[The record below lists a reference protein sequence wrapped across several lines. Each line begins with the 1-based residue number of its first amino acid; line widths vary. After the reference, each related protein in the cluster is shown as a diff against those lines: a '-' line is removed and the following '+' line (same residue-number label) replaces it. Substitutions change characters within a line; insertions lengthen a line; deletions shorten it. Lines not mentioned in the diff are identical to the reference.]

1 MSFGVFVSTETY
13 NVDRSGLSVSGVSSG
28 AIMAS
33 QLHVIYSSKIM
44 GVGLVAGGRFESLN
58 DLYLFDFK
66 DISFIYKLRY
76 ADYLKQITT

>member
-13 NVDRSGLSVSGVSSG
+13 NVDRAGISVSGVSSG

-44 GVGLVAGGRFESLN
+44 GVGIVAGGRYEN
-58 DLYLFDFK
+58 
-66 DISFIYKLRY
+66 
-76 ADYLKQITT
+76 